1 MARALSTRIERESP
15 IRVEQ
20 RPLNIS
26 LEPTGVFGFR
36 LKGARSMIFLPME
49 TAYRMALAE
58 AGRTQRMSTR
68 NVTISHTPQ
77 EPTVQPSQEL
87 EKRLLQ
93 VMRKEGGPV
102 NVTKLRHSLKEAGPA
117 LKALIAGLE
126 SAKKI
131 QKTKGKPLYYEI
143 KRVNG

>member
-1 MARALSTRIERESP
+1 MARPLYTRIERESP

-58 AGRTQRMSTR
+58 SGRTQRGMTR
-68 NVTISHTPQ
+68 NVVVSPIPLNTPAH
-77 EPTVQPSQEL
+77 QPSEAL
-87 EKRLLQ
+87 ERQLLT
-93 VMRKEGGPV
+93 VMKKEGGPV
-102 NVTKLRHSLKEAGPA
+102 NITKLRHALREAGPA
-117 LKALIAGLE
+117 LKSLIVGLE
-126 SAKKI
+126 SSKKI
-131 QKTKGKPLYYEI
+131 QKAKGRPLYYEL
-143 KRVNG
+143 KKAR